1 MTSPNTS
8 PSYRADASLKKRF
21 VAQLRANQKAG
32 RVGKT
37 PVDPPKWRG
46 GPLANGVRILEG
58 LGRAPLEGAPDLA
71 SELGVPE
78 YLLALQE
85 AIFWAIEPHEDAEA
99 WPARFFSALPVGKHL
114 LSVGHNFIRWAH
126 TSLPDPR
133 QEFLDMSSCPPSSAA
148 ELLQYCK
155 SRAGE
160 EWQPWLRQACNRL
173 VELVSRAE

>member
-1 MTSPNTS
+1 MTSSNMA
-8 PSYRADASLKKRF
+8 PSYRADVSLKKRF

-37 PVDPPKWRG
+37 PVDLPKWRG

-58 LGRAPLEGAPDLA
+58 LGRTPSAGAPGLA

-99 WPARFFSALPVGKHL
+99 WPARFFSALPVGRHL
-114 LSVGHNFIRWAH
+114 LSVGHNFNHWAQ
-126 TSLPDPR
+126 TTLPSL
-133 QEFLDMSSCPPSSAA
+133 SSCPPGSAA
-148 ELLQYCK
+148 ELLEHCK
-155 SRAGE
+155 NLAGDN
-160 EWQPWLRQACNRL
+160 WQSWLRLACNRL